1 MIDLIIIGAGPVG
14 LACALEAARLGATA
28 RVLDAAAGPGAS
40 SRAVGVHP
48 SALLALAP
56 SGAGDAIAAE
66 ARQVRRGEAR
76 GRGRVLGAVRFAR
89 LGGPYPFVATVPQHR
104 TEAVLADRIAAL
116 GGAEVAWNSEVR
128 AVRTSDGGCAVD
140 VRDAEGVLREE
151 HARFVVVAT
160 GARGADL
167 TALRAAARRHEYPD
181 RYLMADV
188 LDRGADA
195 DTAVIHLHPEGVL
208 ESFPLPSGRRRYVA
222 WARGVPR
229 TASGAADDAERLGE
243 RLRHAVAVRTGSST
257 AASAIETA
265 TGFGV
270 RRVLVPRMRRGR
282 TAVIGDAAHEVSP
295 IGGQGMNLGILD
307 AVTLARALYGAE
319 RGLAEAVPHL
329 DAALDRWDRRRRR
342 AAVVYGRLAA
352 ANTRVGRA
360 YGEWGDRARSALLSA
375 TLRSPAERLLASAYT
390 MRFDPDGRLRD

>member
-1 MIDLIIIGAGPVG
+1 MIDLIVIGAGPVG

-28 RVLDAAAGPGAS
+28 RVLDAAVGPGAS

-89 LGGPYPFVATVPQHR
+89 LGGAYPFVATVPQQR

-116 GGAEVAWNSEVR
+116 GGSEVVWNAEVR
-128 AVRTSDGGCAVD
+128 AVRTADDRCAVD
-140 VRDAEGVLREE
+140 VHDAAGGLREE
-151 HARFVVVAT
+151 YARFVVVAT

-167 TALRAAARRHEYPD
+167 TGLRAAARRHEYPD

-188 LDRGADA
+188 PDRGADG

-208 ESFPLPSGRRRYVA
+208 ESFPLPGGRRRFVA
-222 WARGVPR
+222 WDRGVPR
-229 TASGAADDAERLGE
+229 TASGAADDGARLGE
-243 RLRHAVAVRTGSST
+243 RLRHAVALRTGSPA
-257 AASAIETA
+257 AASAIGAA

-270 RRVLVPRMRRGR
+270 RRVLVPRMCRGR
-282 TAVIGDAAHEVSP
+282 VAVIGDAAHEVSP

-307 AVTLARALYGAE
+307 AVTLARALCGPE
-319 RGLAEAVPHL
+319 RRLTDAVAHL
-329 DAALDRWDRRRRR
+329 DDALDRWDRRRRR
-342 AAVVYGRLAA
+342 AAVVSGRLAA

-360 YGEWGDRARSALLSA
+360 RGEWGDRARSAVLSG
-375 TLRSPAERLLASAYT
+375 TLHSPAERLLASAYT
-390 MRFDPDGRLRD
+390 MRFDPDGRLRG